1 MSLAFTVDTPRGQ
14 IGVIH
19 AEAPSDWARLN
30 QPIKDWNTFLW
41 SVNAYNR
48 ALSRQAKPVAN
59 IDLVIA
65 GHVGSLSVEVSQNQ
79 FWIDTCSRSG
89 TLSLL
94 SADQLFELAST
105 KLIERSEI

>member
-1 MSLAFTVDTPRGQ
+1 MP
-14 IGVIH
+14 
-19 AEAPSDWARLN
+19 
-30 QPIKDWNTFLW
+30 LW

-48 ALSRQAKPVAN
+48 ARSPRAKPVAN

-94 SADQLFELAST
+94 SADQLFEF
-105 KLIERSEI
+105 ERVSRAT